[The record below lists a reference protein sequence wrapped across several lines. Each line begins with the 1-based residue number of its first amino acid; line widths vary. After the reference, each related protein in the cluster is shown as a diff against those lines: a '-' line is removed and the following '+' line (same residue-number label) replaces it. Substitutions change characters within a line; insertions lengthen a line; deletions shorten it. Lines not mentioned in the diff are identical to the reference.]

1 MRDQVNITSDTFFHI
16 YILRRSKKE
25 DEKQH
30 KRVLCT
36 LNFEFHNLHKLS
48 NFFFSCNDYEF

>member
-16 YILRRSKKE
+16 YILRRSIKE

-48 NFFFSCNDYEF
+48 NFFF